1 MLKIVSNNGEVEVH
15 SLWID
20 DGAISV
26 VDIATG
32 NSISLSTFENDFP
45 DFQNVIL
52 SASSTEDVLTRLG
65 ECNPEYIWAHVSG
78 KL

>member
-1 MLKIVSNNGEVEVH
+1 MLKIVSNNGVAEVH

-20 DGAISV
+20 DGVISV
-26 VDIATG
+26 VDVATG
-32 NSISLSTFENDFP
+32 NSISLPTFEEDFP

-52 SASSTEDVLTRLG
+52 TASSTEDVLTGLG
-65 ECNPEYIWAHVSG
+65 GCNPEYIWVHVSG